1 MTEKTENQTT
11 QTEAQVQEQQPVDLT
26 INDLAALRSIID
38 VAAQRGTFKPSE
50 MAAVGTV
57 YNKLNAFL
65 DQVAKQAEAQKEQ
78 TPQE

>member
-26 INDLAALRSIID
+26 INDLAALRQIVDI
-38 VAAQRGTFKPSE
+38 AAQRGTFKANE
-50 MAAVGTV
+50 MTAVGTV
-57 YNKLNAFL
+57 YNKLNTFL
-65 DQVAKQAEAQKEQ
+65 EQVTKQAEAQKEQ